1 MMAAI
6 AFLVFFSNAMF
17 PALLPE
23 LAREFHVGPFDL
35 EWLVPGF
42 ALAYAG
48 ATLLYG
54 IMSDRYGRP
63 VVLNRLLCFAALA
76 ITALSFSGTAKQLVL
91 LRTLSGLAAGGIV
104 TISLSI
110 IGDKYPY
117 PEQGRPMGKMF
128 GAVAAGMGFGV
139 SLGPALSALIGWRW
153 ALRLVSAGFLIAACW
168 LYKHY
173 GRSLATNSSDRP
185 VSEILGEYR
194 CILHAPRGKRT
205 LIFIMANGLFHGGV
219 FAWLGLFLA
228 KRYQLGQG
236 GIGLTLIGYG
246 VPDLILGA
254 FIGGWADRYGRRYV
268 VPGGFFWAAC
278 CVWVIAL
285 SKMRWIAGVSIA
297 ALSIGFDATHPLM
310 SSITTSLDPKH
321 RGQLTGMATFA
332 NFVGMSIGALIFREL
347 LRYGFPQAFLAFG
360 GLESLFGAAAVAC
373 FRTERPSVSL

>member
-1 MMAAI
+1 MPLSPLIFPNATGTCEDARNSADDKMMAAI

-42 ALAYAG
+42 ALTYAG

-117 PEQGRPMGKMF
+117 TEQGRPMGKMF

-168 LYKHY
+168 LHKHY
-173 GRSLATNSSDRP
+173 GRSLATNSGDRP
-185 VSEILGEYR
+185 V
-194 CILHAPRGKRT
+194 
-205 LIFIMANGLFHGGV
+205 
-219 FAWLGLFLA
+219 
-228 KRYQLGQG
+228 
-236 GIGLTLIGYG
+236 
-246 VPDLILGA
+246 
-254 FIGGWADRYGRRYV
+254 
-268 VPGGFFWAAC
+268 
-278 CVWVIAL
+278 
-285 SKMRWIAGVSIA
+285 
-297 ALSIGFDATHPLM
+297 
-310 SSITTSLDPKH
+310 
-321 RGQLTGMATFA
+321 
-332 NFVGMSIGALIFREL
+332 
-347 LRYGFPQAFLAFG
+347 
-360 GLESLFGAAAVAC
+360 
-373 FRTERPSVSL
+373 